1 LSLKVTALDHGVP
14 GTDVRKLGAWLS
26 RIAPA
31 SARGEVTIVV
41 VADSAIRRLNRRFRG
56 IDKVTDVLSFP
67 EGQAKGRVTRGKGRV
82 TRAEGRGASYEGRG
96 KGRPFLGEIVVARG
110 LAIRQARAYG
120 HPVATE
126 LRILALHGLLHL
138 LGYDHDVD
146 RGEMARLETR
156 LRRRAGLPTG
166 LIARAS

>member
-1 LSLKVTALDHGVP
+1 VTALEHGAP
-14 GTDVRKLGAWLS
+14 GTGARKLGAWLA
-26 RIAPA
+26 RVAPA
-31 SARGEVTIVV
+31 RARGEVTVV
-41 VADSAIRRLNRRFRG
+41 LVPDAAIRQLNVRFRG

-67 EGQAKGRVTRGKGRV
+67 AGPEDGRGARGKGRGV
-82 TRAEGRGASYEGRG
+82 RGEGQRTRGEGQGERV
-96 KGRPFLGEIVVARG
+96 KGPFLGEIVIAKG
-110 LAIRQARAYG
+110 LAARQARVYG

-146 RGEMARLETR
+146 GGEMARLETR